1 MQHYLNRRYYPEIGS
16 TQNLN
21 YGFTVVN
28 PPSPHPKNDFTYNGI
43 PDDAKVARRQLID
56 GSVVPISIGYAK
68 RHAAFDFSYT
78 LAEVYRDKLGEAM
91 RHNNEFENRSV
102 IFRSSPLIGTQGLF
116 LSFNGDNNNHH
127 NFYRSGQRQLHRYHQ
142 QGDLD
147 THTIQMVNAINNG
160 GNGYDY
166 RNYHPH
172 LHRITDHVTTY
183 TINKHSIF
191 GLDVSKPS
199 KNNYI
204 WGIKDV
210 GIYVGKGIT
219 VAGIPDGNNTN
230 LPTLVTTGAF
240 NRMISRY
247 HNRKSVV
254 YPHFH
259 EWMMGKDVRNIK
271 PMMNEKIKLL
281 LNPKIKH
288 KLVSEAPD
296 LTVGEYGSGAES
308 IPLVLTNLNNAA
320 NNWNADGTYESRVK
334 YIQLESVFGKNTI
347 KDSRYRLINFKGNA
361 VVTIN
366 GEYIPKDEEHYY
378 FVRSSFV
385 AKGANGELDDVYLY
399 NRGPIHFDQA
409 YSKHFQFGA
418 HGQFLFG
425 FTTNNEANVSI
436 LNLPVVGNKQVNA
449 DMEYYNVT
457 EHDAF
462 IQDLRNN
469 DVIKKWF
476 ALIPC
481 MLTRSQR
488 IKIEMKTGMIEL
500 LSDDP
505 KDVFIFQ
512 RSQAFLPGYRESFEQ
527 FAYKQVNGDFY
538 DNGKHNNSNI
548 GFNSPLSHMNGD
560 LFGDTRYAF
569 FNTNMF
575 RSCYYDVVPDP
586 VDPDVMY
593 IVHPDSI
600 FKEGY
605 IYLKQSKGWNTP
617 SSVPGIRDGLSMEMT
632 WTLNS
637 TANRPNDRGVMKNN
651 TDTAHNLAFGRRQI
665 YQRYFANFQAPW
677 VRQADHR
684 QYSLPFRTASVLG
697 NDMMKIQPMANLTD
711 YNTVVVHPRAFD
723 DIPDWYPGFK
733 AGMPNSYQQTMHTYP
748 STVTYYLHG
757 LTDAERQ
764 TFLKR
769 ASALRR
775 PNFNWEMFNFTVPV
789 ADRVWVIP
797 QDDVSVVCLDSNPF
811 DPRNYA
817 NYRIVLNPN
826 RTYASTD
833 KIRILI
839 VDAGPVNRTRRHR
852 ITTQKNNAVQDSVY
866 FYEVTLSGN
875 QINSNQTI
883 KVTEDG
889 FIISDFVLRAD
900 NNETNRSIKELTNL
914 NPRFKHYLWV
924 LLGTD
929 FNSNEK
935 LPNLIQP
942 ANTQYLGSGTYVTDT
957 TTPTSKTTLFTD
969 RIGFDIGGTNWQG
982 ARKANNIAYLDDFY
996 LYPYSERDCESD
1008 RIKTSQTI
1016 PLVVDNAVLG
1026 LDADEEKIYWDQIL
1040 PIMPIYPIYVDYG
1053 QSTNTRAKHIP
1064 WGFTAPPNKKMLN
1077 NTPLRTRTFTYRDL
1091 VNGGDY
1097 YANNKNGNNDKW
1109 YFGYNRNGNVNL
1121 DDSAKPYITVYG
1133 WDIHG
1138 VWRAYDIVFKDT
1150 NFLEFGQWQE
1160 GLDVRDHRDPQIT
1173 YVQAKQKLIDEGW
1186 GERQYIHYKCN
1197 GMLNTADIYTHFDL
1211 NKGIIPLLEVGSIFN
1226 NVPATKSKVFNYM
1239 KFDNPSSLIYLPSGQ
1254 TTDNRPTSPRK
1265 IRIKDV
1271 RTEVPAN
1278 AQDKNNVTT
1287 SRVVTFIYEHVEQ
1300 AESNTY
1306 NPYIDLNAV
1315 SLDTSTTFMSRGS
1328 HRSVRSRSYDA
1339 SKKELSIVHLDC
1351 NYVHD
1356 SSIPVQWSRA
1366 LGDSIGQIPNID
1378 WEDSSETICRF
1389 RAHMRLR
1396 GDTNNVNTDSKSNCF
1411 SRWTTEVRVVCSE
1424 AKFDPDTLSLVF
1436 KNVPESF
1443 ANNVQFY
1450 MLTGNNDS
1458 VHIPLRSP
1466 EVPPDRIVK
1475 TPGDLEGYFNVS
1487 ILFDWSLFRNVV
1499 LKRLFSSTLVPP
1511 ETPMRVVVEPEGRSS
1526 KDAKWLFQFNEV
1538 WFRSKVRT
1546 TWFKLV

>member
-1 MQHYLNRRYYPEIGS
+1 MQYYLNRRYYPVIGGDFS
-16 TQNLN
+16 LN

-28 PPSPHPKNDFTYNGI
+28 PPSPHPKNDFTTNGI
-43 PDDAKVARRQLID
+43 TDDVKIARRQLID
-56 GSVVPISIGYAK
+56 GNVVPISIGHAK
-68 RHAAFDFSYT
+68 RHAAYEFSYT
-78 LAEVYRDKLGEAM
+78 LAEVYNNKLGGM
-91 RHNNEFENRSV
+91 MGHNNEFNNRSV
-102 IFRSSPLIGTQGLF
+102 VFNSSSLIVPRGLF
-116 LSFNGDNNNHH
+116 LSFNRENHDH
-127 NFYRSGQRQLHRYHQ
+127 QRLYRSGQRQIHRIHQ
-142 QGDLD
+142 QGASD
-147 THTIQMVNAINNG
+147 TSPVEMTIAGNNSG
-160 GNGYDY
+160 DKYDY
-166 RNYHPH
+166 KNYHPLLNRTSDYLNTH
-172 LHRITDHVTTY
+172 

-191 GLDVSKPS
+191 GLDVSKPG
-199 KNNYI
+199 KNNYF
-204 WGIKDV
+204 WGIKDT
-210 GIYVGKGIT
+210 GIYIGKGIT
-219 VAGIPDGNNTN
+219 VAGIPDGNDTN
-230 LPTLVTTGAF
+230 LPTLITTGTF
-240 NRMISRY
+240 SRMISRY

-259 EWMMGKDVRNIK
+259 EWMMGNDVRNVK
-271 PMMNEKIKLL
+271 PVMNEKIKLL
-281 LNPKIKH
+281 LNPSIKH
-288 KLVSEAPD
+288 KLVSDAPE
-296 LTVGEYGSGAES
+296 LTVREYGSGAES
-308 IPLVLTNLNNAA
+308 IPLVLA
-320 NNWNADGTYESRVK
+320 NRDRTADNWNADGTYVSRVR
-334 YIQLESVFGKNTI
+334 YVQLESVAGNNTI
-347 KDSRYRLINFKGNA
+347 KDSRFRLINFKGNA
-361 VVTIN
+361 VVTVN

-385 AKGANGELDDVYLY
+385 AKGADGVLDNVYLY
-399 NRGPIHFDQA
+399 SRGPIHFDHA
-409 YSKHFQFGA
+409 YGKHFQSNA

-425 FTTNNEANVSI
+425 FTTNNNNNISS
-436 LNLPVVGNKQVNA
+436 LNLPVVGDKQVNA

-457 EHDAF
+457 KHNKLTEDY
-462 IQDLRNN
+462 LNN
-469 DVIKKWF
+469 NVIKKWF

-512 RSQAFLPGYRESFEQ
+512 RSQVYLPGYRESFEQ
-527 FAYKQVNGDFY
+527 FAYKQINGDNFDNNKY
-538 DNGKHNNSNI
+538 DNSSI
-548 GFNSPLSHMNGD
+548 GFNSPLRHMNGD

-586 VDPDVMY
+586 VNPDVMY
-593 IVHPDSI
+593 IVHPDSV
-600 FKEGY
+600 FKDGY

-651 TDTAHNLAFGRRQI
+651 TDAAHNLAFGRRQI

-684 QYSLPFRTASVLG
+684 QYSLPFRTSSVIG
-697 NDMMKIQPMANLTD
+697 NDMMKIQPMANMTD
-711 YNTVVVHPRAFD
+711 YNTIIVHPRAFD

-733 AGMPNSYQQTMHTYP
+733 AGMPTNFQQVMHTYP

-757 LTDAERQ
+757 LTDDERRQ
-764 TFLKR
+764 FVKHV
-769 ASALRR
+769 SAVRR
-775 PNFNWEMFNFTVPV
+775 PNSSWEMFNFTVPV

-797 QDDVSVVCLDSNPF
+797 QDDVAVICLDSDSSN
-811 DPRNYA
+811 PRNYA

-826 RTYASTD
+826 RTYVNTD

-839 VDAGPVNRTRRHR
+839 VDAGPVNRTKRHR
-852 ITTQKNNAVQDSVY
+852 LTTQKNSPVKENVY

-875 QINSNQTI
+875 QINDSQTI
-883 KVTEDG
+883 KITEDG
-889 FIISDFVLRAD
+889 FAINDIALQVDR
-900 NNETNRSIKELTNL
+900 NESNRSIKELTNL

-935 LPNLIQP
+935 LPNLVQP
-942 ANTQYLGSGTYVTDT
+942 VGTQYLFTGTQSFNV
-957 TTPTSKTTLFTD
+957 TTPTSKTTLVTD
-969 RIGFDIGGTNWQG
+969 RIDVKILETNWRG
-982 ARKANNIAYLDDFY
+982 SRPASNVNVLDELY

-1008 RIKTSQTI
+1008 IIKTSQTV
-1016 PLVVDNAVLG
+1016 PLVVDNVVLG

-1053 QSTNTRAKHIP
+1053 QSTNTRTKHIP

-1077 NTPLRTRTFTYRDL
+1077 NTPIKHRFSTYRDL

-1097 YANNKNGNNDKW
+1097 YANDKNGSDNKW
-1109 YFGYNRNGNVNL
+1109 YFGYNRNGNENL

-1173 YVQAKQKLIDEGW
+1173 YAQAKQKLIDEGW

-1197 GMLNTADIYTHFDL
+1197 GMLNNSDIYLHFDL
-1211 NKGIIPLLEVGSIFN
+1211 NKGIIPMLEVGSSFN

-1239 KFDNPSSLIYLPSGQ
+1239 KLDDPNSIRYFLSGQ

-1271 RTEVPAN
+1271 KSEVPTTAS
-1278 AQDKNNVTT
+1278 DKNNVTT
-1287 SRVVTFIYEHVEQ
+1287 NRVITFIYEHVEQ

-1306 NPYIDLNAV
+1306 NPYIDLNAS
-1315 SLDTSTTFMSRGS
+1315 SLDTSVSIMNRSNQRG
-1328 HRSVRSRSYDA
+1328 VRSRSYDA
-1339 SKKELSIVHLDC
+1339 SKKELSITHLDC
-1351 NYVHD
+1351 HFVHD
-1356 SSIPVQWSRA
+1356 SSIPVLWSKAISNA
-1366 LGDSIGQIPNID
+1366 LNYIPNID
-1378 WEDSSETICRF
+1378 WEDRTETVCKF
-1389 RAHMRLR
+1389 RVHMRLR
-1396 GDTNNVNTDSKSNCF
+1396 GDTNNLNTDNKSNCF
-1411 SRWTTEVRVVCSE
+1411 SRWTKEVRVVCSE
-1424 AKFDPDTLSLVF
+1424 AKFDPDTLSF
-1436 KNVPESF
+1436 IFRNVPESF
-1443 ANNVQFY
+1443 ANNIQFY
-1450 MLTGNNDS
+1450 MITGNSDS

-1466 EVPPDRIVK
+1466 EISPDRIVK
-1475 TPGDLEGYFNVS
+1475 TPGNLEGYVNVS
-1487 ILFDWSLFRNVV
+1487 IVFDWPLFRNVV

-1511 ETPMRVVVEPEGRSS
+1511 ETPMRVVVEPEGLSN
-1526 KDAKWLFQFNEV
+1526 KDAKWLFRFNES
-1538 WFRSKVRT
+1538 WFRNKDKV
-1546 TWFKLV
+1546 WFKLI